1 LTKDFDKQDKTSRE
15 PSRSRTNGK
24 GTYSRFQWDSV
35 DDNAQEDLIAP
46 APKRK
51 SAKTA
56 RRRAK
61 DVGTMYVVSTEELY
75 GAVKK
80 KPIEQPHAEDFAQF
94 RAEVEEGEEDPYAIP
109 SYGGMKISPE
119 VAELAEELAAQ
130 PEKKEK
136 PRAAERKRASESKGD
151 EQAEESLRVEKKT
164 RQDAKSAAKA
174 DKKSEVVNEKT
185 EAKASPKRAS
195 KAVAAPKTTALVA
208 SSEKPQK
215 RSFLSKIQEAIS
227 TGRVTSTDE
236 PAREETKA
244 PAAADVP
251 QLSAGKMRW
260 LTQNAKKVLDSAG
273 VDSDAL
279 CSVDERSQVDVLA
292 GLLEALIKANMPVGA
307 KQENG
312 SKPSAG
318 AANGKR
324 ATKAEEIFD
333 VVEKSAS
340 SKPLDSDD
348 EGRQDRS
355 SRSDRKSAPKAKKA
369 SAVEFDAN
377 DPIAYWEN
385 LPDDDESPQARA
397 QEKTRERGAA
407 KDASSG
413 DDFDEWHEVEAKK
426 KSAQL
431 REDAQGQSLFETP
444 VSVEPAEEGS
454 EQAESEE
461 PAPPV
466 AKPKSRTKKTALKAE
481 PDESAASDD
490 KSAASE
496 TKPKKRPVKKASDS
510 KRKKPESKQLE
521 QFGDLVL
528 TRPTLRALQQMGYVE
543 PTPIQAG
550 TIPSIQ
556 RGVDLMGQAKT
567 GTGKTAAFMIPI
579 VEAVAE
585 REPQSGPLGL
595 VVAPTRELAVQIR
608 DEAKRIAK
616 YHDLDIVACYGG
628 KPIGPQV
635 ERIRRGVDILVGT
648 PGRIIDLMK
657 RGVLSLAH
665 VQWVVLDEADRM
677 LDIGFRPDVEKILRK
692 TPNTRQTL
700 LFSATLPPPVVH
712 LAKTY
717 MKDPEQHDFSM
728 KDVSSDTIDQY
739 YLTVDQDRKFDA
751 LVRLLETQDPRQT
764 IVFCRTKRTVDM
776 LGRRLARHF
785 EAVEAIH
792 GDLPQVKRDRIMSNF
807 RAEKTKILVATDIVG
822 RGIDVSTVSHI
833 INYDVPQYCDDYVHR
848 VGRAGRMGR
857 EGVAFTLVT
866 AEQGAELTRI
876 EIRINR
882 LLERIELPGFEA
894 YFNPVED
901 APPPERK
908 PVFGQSTRR
917 LRRAL

>member
-1 LTKDFDKQDKTSRE
+1 
-15 PSRSRTNGK
+15 
-24 GTYSRFQWDSV
+24 
-35 DDNAQEDLIAP
+35 
-46 APKRK
+46 
-51 SAKTA
+51 
-56 RRRAK
+56 
-61 DVGTMYVVSTEELY
+61 
-75 GAVKK
+75 
-80 KPIEQPHAEDFAQF
+80 
-94 RAEVEEGEEDPYAIP
+94 
-109 SYGGMKISPE
+109 
-119 VAELAEELAAQ
+119 
-130 PEKKEK
+130 
-136 PRAAERKRASESKGD
+136 
-151 EQAEESLRVEKKT
+151 
-164 RQDAKSAAKA
+164 
-174 DKKSEVVNEKT
+174 
-185 EAKASPKRAS
+185 
-195 KAVAAPKTTALVA
+195 
-208 SSEKPQK
+208 
-215 RSFLSKIQEAIS
+215 
-227 TGRVTSTDE
+227 
-236 PAREETKA
+236 
-244 PAAADVP
+244 
-251 QLSAGKMRW
+251 
-260 LTQNAKKVLDSAG
+260 
-273 VDSDAL
+273 
-279 CSVDERSQVDVLA
+279 
-292 GLLEALIKANMPVGA
+292 
-307 KQENG
+307 
-312 SKPSAG
+312 
-318 AANGKR
+318 
-324 ATKAEEIFD
+324 
-333 VVEKSAS
+333 
-340 SKPLDSDD
+340 
-348 EGRQDRS
+348 
-355 SRSDRKSAPKAKKA
+355 
-369 SAVEFDAN
+369 
-377 DPIAYWEN
+377 
-385 LPDDDESPQARA
+385 
-397 QEKTRERGAA
+397 
-407 KDASSG
+407 
-413 DDFDEWHEVEAKK
+413 
-426 KSAQL
+426 
-431 REDAQGQSLFETP
+431 
-444 VSVEPAEEGS
+444 
-454 EQAESEE
+454 
-461 PAPPV
+461 
-466 AKPKSRTKKTALKAE
+466 
-481 PDESAASDD
+481 
-490 KSAASE
+490 
-496 TKPKKRPVKKASDS
+496 
-510 KRKKPESKQLE
+510 
-521 QFGDLVL
+521 
-528 TRPTLRALQQMGYVE
+528 
-543 PTPIQAG
+543 
-550 TIPSIQ
+550 
-556 RGVDLMGQAKT
+556 MGQAKT

-579 VEAVAE
+579 IEAVAE